1 MARLFNLHAYGV
13 VASLLVASALPA
25 NAQETLET
33 LPADETSTQTENLE
47 ASAPQEEAA
56 PAPKKS
62 SLSLDEI
69 VVTAQKRKEDVQ
81 EIPFSVT
88 AIGGETL
95 REANVQDM
103 TQLSNH
109 LPNATVGATPT
120 FSAIY
125 VRGLGSSFN
134 DGFEQ
139 SVGLYVDGIY
149 MGRLS
154 YLNDSLIDIDRVELL
169 RGPQGTLFGKNTVAG
184 ALSVTTA
191 APGYEWEGRFDYL
204 YGDRNTQRFDM
215 MINAPIVEDK
225 MAARLAIQRHD
236 GEGWV
241 TNPERGT
248 DEISNDKMTIKGK
261 LKMEPTD
268 NWDMTL
274 GLEYSEIADTGSGL
288 EIVLATTDTV
298 GFYQMFNDQFEGDP
312 NRTTWKDGG
321 EFADRST
328 VGINFTSNV
337 DVLNHTFT
345 FIGGFSDFDD
355 KALFDAD
362 VGPVPLITWDNQD
375 LYEQWSMEAR
385 VLSEPGDFEYV
396 FGVFA
401 FGSNYDAF
409 TELWLSPADDYDT
422 QILTS
427 GQYDAIGELL
437 ASILEPSPSG
447 EIILAAQSDRLWQTF
462 QQETISYAA
471 FGQLTGRVL
480 PWLELVVGARV
491 NYEEKTARIKQ
502 EFEKT
507 GAVFIAGFAVEE
519 YDVVQSRE
527 ESNFAPKVSVKVDL
541 AEDIM
546 AYATIAKGFKAG
558 GFNPFAPNENRTT
571 YEQEVSTTYEGG
583 IKSKLWDDRLV
594 VNVGYF
600 YTEFTDLQLSV
611 LTGIG
616 TSFFVDNAASAISKG
631 IEWEIRFVPWEGA
644 IISNAGGW
652 LDARYGDFRK
662 GPCQRGEEQDA
673 EGFCDRSGGE
683 LARAPEF
690 EITTMITQVFPLP
703 WWDMGVILG
712 ADASF
717 QTDHYIDS
725 DLDPLAQQNAYV
737 FINARFG
744 ILDLD
749 RSWSLMVNGLN
760 VGDLDIRGTM
770 QDLPL
775 QEGSYFGIV
784 GPKAAWN
791 IELKMNF

>member
-1 MARLFNLHAYGV
+1 MNKPLFGLAL
-13 VASLLVASALPA
+13 ALFASAA
-25 NAQETLET
+25 FAQENTNPQDTAAPVE
-33 LPADETSTQTENLE
+33 ATE
-47 ASAPQEEAA
+47 SEAA
-56 PAPKKS
+56 DAAEPAQPKKS
-62 SLSLDEI
+62 KLSLDEI

-154 YLNDSLIDIDRVELL
+154 YLNDSLIDIDRIELL

-191 APGYEWEGRFDYL
+191 APQYEWAGRFDYL

-215 MINAPIVEDK
+215 MLNAPVADDK

-241 TNPERGT
+241 YNPERQT
-248 DEISNDKMTIKGK
+248 DEIGNDKMTIKGK
-261 LKMEPTD
+261 LLFEPLP

-274 GLEYSEIADTGSGL
+274 GLEYSEISDTGSGL
-288 EIVLATTDTV
+288 EIVKATTDTI

-312 NRTTWKDGG
+312 NRTTWKDGPEG
-321 EFADRST
+321 ANRST
-328 VGINFTSNV
+328 KGLNFTTNLEA
-337 DVLNHTFT
+337 LNHTFT

-375 LYEQWSMEAR
+375 LYQQWSMEAR

-396 FGVFA
+396 FGAFA
-401 FGSNYDAF
+401 FGSDYDAF
-409 TELWLSPADDYDT
+409 TELWLSPAMDFDT

-437 ASILEPSPSG
+437 ASVLEPSPSG
-447 EIILAAQSDRLWQTF
+447 EIIFTAQSDRLWQTF

-471 FGQLTGRVL
+471 FGQVTGRVL
-480 PWLELVVGARV
+480 PWMQLVIGGRV

-507 GAVFIAGFAVEE
+507 GAVFIAGFNVEE
-519 YDVVQSRE
+519 YDVVQTRE
-527 ESNFAPKVSVKVDL
+527 ESNFAPKVSVKIDL
-541 AEDIM
+541 NDDIM
-546 AYATIAKGFKAG
+546 AYGTIARGFKAG
-558 GFNPFAPNENRTT
+558 GFNPFAPNERETT
-571 YEQEVSTTYEGG
+571 YEQEKSTTYEAG

-600 YTEFTDLQLSV
+600 YTSFEDLQLSV

-616 TSFFVDNAASAISKG
+616 TSFYVDNAASAITKG
-631 IEWEIRFVPWEGA
+631 IEWEIRFVPWEGGM
-644 IISNAGGW
+644 ISNAGGW
-652 LDARYGDFRK
+652 LDARYDEFKK
-662 GPCQRGEEQDA
+662 GPCQSTETADS

-703 WWDMGVILG
+703 WWNMGVIVG

-717 QTDHYIDS
+717 QTDHYLDG
-725 DLDPLAQQNAYV
+725 DLDPLAQQGAYM

-749 RSWSLMVNGLN
+749 RNWSVMVNGLN
-760 VGDLDIRGTM
+760 VGDVDLRGTM

-775 QEGSYFGIV
+775 MAGSYFGIV
-784 GPKAAWN
+784 GPKAQWN
-791 IELKMNF
+791 IELKTNF